1 MVLSSKRGRRRN
13 GSRDLTLEG
22 SPTVE
27 VFKIL
32 TSLSLLPKPAWGLSK
47 ELQREVKVAVK
58 IIVRKQMPAAMFR
71 ALLTTRTVKHL
82 VVHGT
87 MSRLHVMPDTMGA
100 LELHGVGGRL
110 KDMPQHLHSLTLVL
124 PRVMGSA
131 YAAAYLT
138 MLPETVRSLALH
150 AMHCQANLTDLALPA
165 RLRTLQLTH
174 MRELPALPVSLSSIT
189 LQSCSLEAL
198 VQLPPSVTD
207 VSLNETSARTS
218 DHTTTSIAV
227 VGPALR
233 RLHLLGLVPSWA
245 VQPLPQDLIDLHLHY
260 KPHSWRQRTAVALT
274 VLPES
279 LETLTLSCDAEL
291 LDLTISALP
300 HGLKTLDATRFATY
314 NSTVTLGPLPE
325 SLTRLSLGKS
335 FEHALGALPAGLME
349 LRIRSVSGLGGGCFF
364 NQPLG
369 ALPPLLR
376 VLDLRACNQ
385 FNHPLGHLPCAL
397 RELRLGVTFNCPL
410 LPQHVSL
417 PAVQGQ
423 QAVLPAL
430 DAELAAEPVQPPPD
444 ALVRLPETLTVLHI
458 DEFFDRPLGPLPE
471 GLTEL
476 RTHRF
481 TGICRFNRALGT
493 LPAALRVLDLAAC
506 GPFSHALGRLPDA
519 LRELRL
525 SRVFNHPLPQLP
537 ARLEVLALGFAFDA
551 ALPAA
556 LPRTLRELHMGRGFN
571 APLALPPGLEVLI
584 IGDSYTHRL
593 DLAALPLKKLDVGRR
608 YAHTLP
614 PLPIRLS
621 LGRPRGCRHSTP
633 HPPLTACCRTAQRSV
648 K

>member
-1 MVLSSKRGRRRN
+1 MVVSSKRGRRRN
-13 GSRDLTLEG
+13 GSSSRDQDLALEG
-22 SPTVE
+22 SATVE
-27 VFKIL
+27 VFKIMA
-32 TSLSLLPKPAWGLSK
+32 SLSLLPKCAWGLNK
-47 ELQREVKVAVK
+47 KLLREVQVVVK
-58 IIVRKQMPAAMFR
+58 INVRKEMPAAVFR
-71 ALLTTRTVKHL
+71 ALLTTRTAKHL
-82 VVHGT
+82 VVHGA
-87 MSRLHVMPDTMGA
+87 MPRLHVMPDTMEA
-100 LELHGVGGRL
+100 LELHGARGRV

-397 RELRLGVTFNCPL
+397 RELRLGDAFRHPL
-410 LPQHVSL
+410 LLQHASL

-423 QAVLPAL
+423 QAAAPAL
-430 DAELAAEPVQPPPD
+430 EAELAAEPVQPPHD
-444 ALVRLPETLTVLHI
+444 ALVRLPETLTVLHVGRS
-458 DEFFDRPLGPLPE
+458 FDHPLGPLPE
-471 GLTEL
+471 GLTVL
-476 RTHRF
+476 RVGRIAGSSF
-481 TGICRFNRALGT
+481 SRALGP
-493 LPAALRVLDLAAC
+493 LPAALRVLDLEAC
-506 GPFSHALGRLPDA
+506 GRFNHALGDLPDT

-525 SRVFNHPLPQLP
+525 GHDFNQPLPQLP
-537 ARLEVLALGFAFDA
+537 AHLEVLVLGTTFGA
-551 ALPAA
+551 ALPAT
-556 LPRTLRELHMGRGFN
+556 LPRTLRELTMGHLFN
-571 APLALPPGLEVLI
+571 APLTLPAALEFLI
-584 IGDSYTHRL
+584 IGDSYTHQL
-593 DLAALPLKKLDVGRR
+593 DLAALSLKTLHVSRSYKH
-608 YAHTLP
+608 ALP
-614 PLPIRLS
+614 PLPGARVH
-621 LGRPRGCRHSTP
+621 GRR
-633 HPPLTACCRTAQRSV
+633 
-648 K
+648 